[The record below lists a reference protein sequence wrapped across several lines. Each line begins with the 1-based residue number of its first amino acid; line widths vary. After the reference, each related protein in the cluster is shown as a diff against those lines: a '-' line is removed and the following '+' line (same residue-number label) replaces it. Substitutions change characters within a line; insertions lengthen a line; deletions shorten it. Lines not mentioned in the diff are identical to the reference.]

1 MQERENCSWRAFFA
15 YKIRAESNIT
25 GALNDPQGHVSA
37 ETIKSVHLM
46 EWDLGRQEDIL
57 GKYDSLL
64 SHTFFPLKI
73 ALELWHNSY

>member
-1 MQERENCSWRAFFA
+1 
-15 YKIRAESNIT
+15 
-25 GALNDPQGHVSA
+25 
-37 ETIKSVHLM
+37 M

-64 SHTFFPLKI
+64 SHTFFPLI